1 MRHIPLALAA
11 IALSSVIGLS
21 LAFAQRNVELP
32 EMEFFV
38 TSRGMD
44 HGANLQGLA
53 GADAHC
59 QMLAET
65 VGAGHKTWHA
75 YLSTQARDG
84 QPAVNAR
91 DRIGTG
97 PWHNARGA
105 VISADQNE
113 LHGDTL
119 AQAQLGSNLYK
130 RSALNERGEVVNG
143 VRDTPNQ
150 HDILTGSQLDG
161 RAFTDDADHTCN
173 NWTSEAEGSAQ
184 VGHSDRIGGGNTS
197 WNSAHGSRGCSQRD
211 LIGTGGAGFFYC
223 FAVD

>member
-11 IALSSVIGLS
+11 IALSSLTGLS
-21 LAFAQRNVELP
+21 LAFAQRNLELP

-105 VISADQNE
+105 VISAGQN
-113 LHGDTL
+113 
-119 AQAQLGSNLYK
+119 
-130 RSALNERGEVVNG
+130 
-143 VRDTPNQ
+143 
-150 HDILTGSQLDG
+150 
-161 RAFTDDADHTCN
+161 
-173 NWTSEAEGSAQ
+173 
-184 VGHSDRIGGGNTS
+184 
-197 WNSAHGSRGCSQRD
+197 
-211 LIGTGGAGFFYC
+211 
-223 FAVD
+223 